1 MPPSSLTV
9 VVQSRAL
16 DRIHYALMLA
26 ASAAAT
32 GAATTLFFAIE
43 GVEAL
48 KPGAL
53 ERLTTAAGEAPDA
66 FLGRLAGANAAAP
79 DELLEALSELGARFA
94 ACDTGL
100 AVAGASLD
108 DLRKDLKI
116 DVTGLTEI
124 LGGAGDGR
132 VIYV

>member
-48 KPGAL
+48 KPGAFEAL
-53 ERLTTAAGEAPDA
+53 RTAAGESAEDYGA
-66 FLGRLAGANAAAP
+66 RLKKANAAAP
-79 DELLEALSELGARFA
+79 DELLEALAELGARFA

-100 AVAGASLD
+100 AVAGAAPS
-108 DLRKDLKI
+108 DLREDLGI

-124 LGGAGDGR
+124 LASAGDDR
-132 VIYV
+132 IIYV